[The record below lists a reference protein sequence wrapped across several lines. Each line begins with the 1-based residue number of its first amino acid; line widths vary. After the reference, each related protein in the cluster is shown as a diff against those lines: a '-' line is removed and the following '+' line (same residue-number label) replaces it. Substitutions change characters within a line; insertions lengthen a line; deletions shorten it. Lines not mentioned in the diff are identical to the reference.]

1 MVVWIGNI
9 DKLGQR
15 EGENRRQKTGVK
27 SIAKWGWVAGLGVGH
42 RRCVG
47 RGLICCWGF
56 DVVWLFH
63 VHWGRFCGG
72 VDRGLFIRD
81 KGLEGQDLQQPKV
94 GQEHGQQRL
103 CFASR
108 LPSRF
113 CSRFPSWLRGRFCRT
128 LLWSGFWAFIST
140 SIINF

>member
-1 MVVWIGNI
+1 MERRRRA
-9 DKLGQR
+9 KK
-15 EGENRRQKTGVK
+15 NRRG
-27 SIAKWGWVAGLGVGH
+27 
-42 RRCVG
+42 VG

-94 GQEHGQQRL
+94 GQEHGQQVQEGSNNH
-103 CFASR
+103 ADPVAD
-108 LPSRF
+108 LPGVKNRVHSMN
-113 CSRFPSWLRGRFCRT
+113 S
-128 LLWSGFWAFIST
+128 FI
-140 SIINF
+140 FF